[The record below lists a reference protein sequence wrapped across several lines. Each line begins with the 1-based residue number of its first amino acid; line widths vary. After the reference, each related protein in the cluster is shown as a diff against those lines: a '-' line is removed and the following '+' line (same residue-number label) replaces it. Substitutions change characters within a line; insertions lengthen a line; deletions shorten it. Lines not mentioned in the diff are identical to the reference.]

1 MGDHQ
6 RQGRGGRKV
15 AAWVWVTPL
24 VIVVIAVLV
33 VGWLALIRD
42 RGDDSAQACLSGDLT
57 LQVWSDPAAEPS
69 ALQLVDGYNAGSPV
83 VRDHCVRATVEVK
96 DTPAAV
102 DAYRAGA
109 PGVAPVWFP
118 ATAGD
123 AAGLPGAPATVPVAH
138 TAAGD
143 VPVVAFGS
151 SPAVEEDAARAA
163 ADFVGTVVPEGS

>member
-6 RQGRGGRKV
+6 RQGGGRRKV

-24 VIVVIAVLV
+24 VIVAIGVLV

-42 RGDDSAQACLSGDLT
+42 RGDDSAQSCLAGDIT

-69 ALQLVDGYNAGSPV
+69 AQQLVDGYNAGSPV

-96 DTPAAV
+96 DTPGAV

-109 PGVAPVWFP
+109 PGVAAVWFP
-118 ATAGD
+118 ATAAD
-123 AAGLPGAPATVPVAH
+123 VTGLPGAPVTVPVAH

-151 SPAVEEDAARAA
+151 SPAVGEDAARAA
-163 ADFVGTVVPEGS
+163 ADFVGTMVPEGS